1 MLKVCV
7 QFGQF
12 SMLDVHQKKKTFFFY
27 PRRRTQINGKN
38 IHSYLVYNMNTYKD
52 IALFEFFVHTLPK
65 VNTYIRIP
73 VFAIGT
79 NGKRK
84 QI

>member
-1 MLKVCV
+1 
-7 QFGQF
+7 
-12 SMLDVHQKKKTFFFY
+12 
-27 PRRRTQINGKN
+27 
-38 IHSYLVYNMNTYKD
+38 MNTYKD
-52 IALFEFFVHTLPK
+52 IALFEFFVHILPK

>member
-1 MLKVCV
+1 
-7 QFGQF
+7 
-12 SMLDVHQKKKTFFFY
+12 
-27 PRRRTQINGKN
+27 
-38 IHSYLVYNMNTYKD
+38 MNTYKD
-52 IALFEFFVHTLPK
+52 IALFEFFVHTLPN